1 MKDNPTDS
9 GFTRG
14 GRTAWMVLIVLTLL
28 NLLNYMDRTVMAV
41 AMESIKADLGFTD
54 TQLGWLQS
62 IFYLSVGLLTLPAG
76 ILIDKWSRKK
86 AVSIMAIVWS
96 SATVATGMASG
107 FITLLVSRFGCG
119 SGEAGFQPGGT
130 SWVSVVFPK
139 KERAKANGILLMG
152 GVLGSIIGMV
162 VGGYL
167 ITKTGSWRPV
177 FLIFGIPGIVLG
189 LLTLFLPDVGAR
201 DESGLKSIFRDLLD
215 LFKVKSFFY
224 IALSQGFYMV
234 VAMTT
239 MAWTVALMMRAYSLN
254 EAKAGMIQ
262 GLISIPVIIM
272 PIVGGIIADR
282 MQSRWRHGRP
292 LFTGISSLMGIITYA
307 IMFTSAGLVPL
318 WLYCVIL
325 LVSSAM
331 FAAPVALFQV
341 INMDVIPLAK
351 RGTAAAMLA
360 LISFLVFSWWGSML
374 VGTVSD
380 SLGGGVFGL
389 KIALLCLCPIGLF
402 SSVTAFLCCRT
413 YPEDSEAVDSKDQDL
428 A

>member
-1 MKDNPTDS
+1 MKDNAADS
-9 GFTRG
+9 GFSRG
-14 GRTAWMVLIVLTLL
+14 GKMAWIVLIVLTML
-28 NLLNYMDRTVMAV
+28 NLLNYMDRTVMSV
-41 AMESIKADLGFTD
+41 ALENIKADLGFTD

-76 ILIDKWSRKK
+76 IIIDKWSRKK
-86 AVSIMAIVWS
+86 AVSLMAIVWS
-96 SATVATGMASG
+96 AATVATGLS
-107 FITLLVSRFGCG
+107 SRFIALLASRFACG
-119 SGEAGFQPGGT
+119 TGEAGFQPGGT

-152 GVLGSIIGMV
+152 GVLGSILGMV
-162 VGGYL
+162 LGGYL

-177 FLIFGIPGIVLG
+177 FLIFGIPGVILG
-189 LLTLFLPDVGAR
+189 LLTLLLPDVGAK
-201 DESGLKSIFRDLLD
+201 DESGLKTLFRDLRD
-215 LFKVKSFFY
+215 LFKVKSFFL

-239 MAWTVALMMRAYSLN
+239 LSWTVALMMRAYSLN

-262 GLISIPVIIM
+262 GLIAIPVILM
-272 PIVGGIIADR
+272 PLVGGIIADR
-282 MQSRWRHGRP
+282 MQARRRHGRP
-292 LFTGISSLMGIITYA
+292 LFTGISTLMGIATYV
-307 IMFTSAGLVPL
+307 IMFISAGEVPL

-325 LVSSAM
+325 FVSSAM
-331 FAAPVALFQV
+331 FSAPVALFQV

-360 LISFLVFSWWGSML
+360 LISFLIFSWWGSML
-374 VGTVSD
+374 VGKVSD

-402 SSVTAFLCCRT
+402 SSVCALLCCKT
-413 YPEDSEAVDSKDQDL
+413 YPADSEAIDAADPDL

>member
-1 MKDNPTDS
+1 MENNPADT

-14 GRTAWMVLIVLTLL
+14 GKTAWMVLIVLTLL
-28 NLLNYMDRTVMAV
+28 NLLNYMDRTVMSV

-76 ILIDKWSRKK
+76 VLIDKWSRKK
-86 AVSIMAIVWS
+86 AVSIMAIAWS
-96 SATVATGMASG
+96 AATVATGLASRFG
-107 FITLLVSRFGCG
+107 TLLLSRFGCG

-139 KERAKANGILLMG
+139 KNRAKANGILLMG
-152 GVLGSIIGMV
+152 GVLGSIAGMV
-162 VGGYL
+162 LGGYL

-177 FLIFGIPGIVLG
+177 FLIFGIPGIILG
-189 LLTLFLPDVGAR
+189 ILTLFLPDVGAR
-201 DESGLKSIFRDLLD
+201 DDKGLQNILKDLAD
-215 LFKVKSFFY
+215 LFRVKSFTY

-254 EAKAGMIQ
+254 EARAGMIQ
-262 GLISIPVIIM
+262 GLISIPVILM
-272 PIVGGIIADR
+272 PIIGGIIADR
-282 MQSRWRHGRP
+282 MQARWRYGRP
-292 LFTGISSLMGIITYA
+292 LFTGISSLMGVVTYA
-307 IMFTSAGLVPL
+307 VIFTSAGLVPF
-318 WLYCVIL
+318 WSYCAIL
-325 LVSSAM
+325 LVSSAL

-374 VGTVSD
+374 VGKVSD
-380 SLGGGVFGL
+380 TLGGGVFGL

-402 SSVTAFLCCRT
+402 SSITAFMCCKT
-413 YPEDSEAVDSKDQDL
+413 YPKDSEAVDAADSDL

>member
-1 MKDNPTDS
+1 MTDNATDS

-14 GRTAWMVLIVLTLL
+14 GRMAWIVLIVLTML
-28 NLLNYMDRTVMAV
+28 NLLNYMDRMVISV

-54 TQLGWLQS
+54 TQLGALQS
-62 IFYLSVGLLTLPAG
+62 IFLLSVGLLTLPAG
-76 ILIDKWSRKK
+76 VLIDKWSRKK
-86 AVSIMAIVWS
+86 AVSLMAIVWS
-96 SATVATGMASG
+96 AATVATGLASSFG
-107 FITLLVSRFGCG
+107 ALLVSRFGCG

-152 GVLGSIIGMV
+152 GALGAIAGMVLGGI
-162 VGGYL
+162 L

-177 FLIFGIPGIVLG
+177 FLIFGIPGIILG

-201 DESGLKSIFRDLLD
+201 DESGLKNIFRDLLD

-239 MAWTVALMMRAYSLN
+239 MSWTVALMMRAYGLN
-254 EAKAGMIQ
+254 EAKAGMLQ
-262 GLISIPVIIM
+262 GVIAIPVILM
-272 PIVGGIIADR
+272 PIIGGIIADR
-282 MQSRWRHGRP
+282 MQARWRHGRP
-292 LFTGISSLMGIITYA
+292 LFTGISSLLGITTYA
-307 IMFTSAGLVPL
+307 AMFMSAGLVPL
-318 WLYCVIL
+318 ELYCVIL
-325 LVSSAM
+325 VISSAT
-331 FAAPVALFQV
+331 FTAPVALFQV
-341 INMDVIPLAK
+341 INMDVIPLGK
-351 RGTAAAMLA
+351 RGIAASMLA

-374 VGTVSD
+374 VGKVSD

-389 KIALLCLCPIGLF
+389 KMALLCLCPIGLF
-402 SSVTAFLCCRT
+402 ASVTAFMCCKT
-413 YPEDSEAVDSKDQDL
+413 YPEDSEAIDSEDPDL